1 MNQRSINLS
10 PWEEISIST
19 EIQHHTLIDIATI
32 IIGNDDDYYF
42 IEDDI
47 EKVMDVSSM
56 PNYIKED
63 WINYNKKDINQKVL
77 DNHIAIYTDKIEK
90 IEMQWPYSI
99 PPADLAAYAF
109 NNQEV
114 QKVISILK
122 SIKRNLIIKNII

>member
-1 MNQRSINLS
+1 MNQRLINLS

-32 IIGNDDDYYF
+32 IIGNDEDYYV

-56 PNYIKED
+56 PHYIKED

-77 DNHIAIYTDKIEK
+77 DKHIAIYTDKLET
-90 IEMQWPYSI
+90 QWLYSM
-99 PPADLAAYAF
+99 PPEAFAAYEF
-109 NNQEV
+109 NNQEI